1 MVKIN
6 REAFERL
13 QAQYDM
19 NDTELAHKM
28 GINRTQV
35 WRVKAGKN
43 DPGTDFVAGALRA
56 FPGVKFDELFILPDV
71 VQARITQPTGTDN
84 Q

>member
-1 MVKIN
+1 MVKLN
-6 REAFERL
+6 REALEKL
-13 QAQYDM
+13 QAKHNI
-19 NDTELAHKM
+19 NDTELANKM

-71 VQARITQPTGTDN
+71 VQARKTQPTGTES
-84 Q
+84 

>member
-1 MVKIN
+1 MVKLN
-6 REAFERL
+6 REALEKL
-13 QAQYDM
+13 QAKHNI
-19 NDTELAHKM
+19 NDTELANKM

-35 WRVKAGKN
+35 WRVKVGKN

-71 VQARITQPTGTDN
+71 VQARKTQPTGTTG
-84 Q
+84 